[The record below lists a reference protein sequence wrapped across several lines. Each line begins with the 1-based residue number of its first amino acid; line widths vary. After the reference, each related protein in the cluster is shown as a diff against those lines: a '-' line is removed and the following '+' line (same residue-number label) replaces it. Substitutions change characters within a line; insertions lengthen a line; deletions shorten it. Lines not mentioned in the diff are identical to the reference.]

1 MNPGTGDLNYNYLI
15 EVEAG
20 GEMKSTHGH
29 AVGSDKKAVGTKKE
43 NDGEGEDAGQASQF
57 RF

>member
-20 GEMKSTHGH
+20 GEMKSTH
-29 AVGSDKKAVGTKKE
+29 AVGSDNKAVGTKKE
-43 NDGEGEDAGQASQF
+43 NDGEGEDAGRASQF